1 MKKNIFLFVLMFTIQ
16 LIEAQIKKIIV
27 AKDGS
32 GDFINIQSAI
42 NSVSSNNEIETIIF
56 IKNGLYKEKLVID
69 ADKNHVSII
78 GEDKFNTILS
88 YDDHTG
94 KISPAGDTIN
104 TRNSYTCLIKANNF
118 FAKNITFQN
127 DAGFNAGQAV
137 AVEVQGD
144 KAIFLNCR
152 FIGFQDVLF
161 TNSDESRQYYQ
172 NCYIEGTTDFIFGS
186 ATVLFDQCHIHSKKN
201 SHITAASTPKE
212 HEYGYIF
219 NDCVLT
225 GDTSLHNVSLGRP
238 WRPFANVV
246 YLHCYLDK
254 HIKPE
259 GWSNWNNT
267 DNYKTVRYAEYKNY
281 GPAANIDARVN
292 WSKQLLDEEAKKYTI
307 KNIFGNW
314 NPLASL
320 K

>member
-1 MKKNIFLFVLMFTIQ
+1 M
-16 LIEAQIKKIIV
+16 IEAQTKKIIV

-219 NDCVLT
+219 NDCVLFF
-225 GDTSLHNVSLGRP
+225 SNLRISRFKYFCILI
-238 WRPFANVV
+238 F
-246 YLHCYLDK
+246 LIFDK
-254 HIKPE
+254 
-259 GWSNWNNT
+259 
-267 DNYKTVRYAEYKNY
+267 
-281 GPAANIDARVN
+281 
-292 WSKQLLDEEAKKYTI
+292 
-307 KNIFGNW
+307 
-314 NPLASL
+314 
-320 K
+320 